1 MVCAAPLSPSAQT
14 DNNISSKLCGDGE
27 SSLLAVTN
35 SIIPQVSGMQSTCGI
50 SLGQV
55 VEPGH
60 DLSHAILSS
69 LPTQDDVAQVEHDL
83 LQTAVLKTP
92 YLLPSSTLS
101 PDEDFNLNI
110 FTHDLPDPSR
120 ELFYQWTPITYFP
133 LFKKLPLEIRRKIW
147 GYNRGRKLFVF
158 FQDSMLLRYRAPTPT
173 ILKVCQESRNEWFM
187 YYKDP
192 LQVYVKGQYRPA
204 LSQFYFDPKTSL
216 RELGRASIN
225 SCWMFTLDQPMGM
238 VWICSESSPNK
249 TQGFK
254 RQVDTF
260 KLFTSLE
267 SLILVGGRKRKC
279 TNLRFDHQRVSCVKG
294 LTEMFEK
301 IRGRPSGQGGV
312 EVSVLMKCHQPGAVS
327 CGCCFLGLSKEEVRE
342 RRWD

>member
-1 MVCAAPLSPSAQT
+1 M
-14 DNNISSKLCGDGE
+14 
-27 SSLLAVTN
+27 
-35 SIIPQVSGMQSTCGI
+35 
-50 SLGQV
+50 
-55 VEPGH
+55 
-60 DLSHAILSS
+60 
-69 LPTQDDVAQVEHDL
+69 EHDL

-204 LSQFYFDPKTSL
+204 LSQFYFDPKVDTVVFKSFYFPQACPDAKNNKHRPPCENLGEL
-216 RELGRASIN
+216 RSIVV
-225 SCWMFTLDQPMGM
+225 G
-238 VWICSESSPNK
+238 CSPLISPWEWFGFAQNPPPNK

-327 CGCCFLGLSKEEVRE
+327 CGRCFLGLSKEEVRE